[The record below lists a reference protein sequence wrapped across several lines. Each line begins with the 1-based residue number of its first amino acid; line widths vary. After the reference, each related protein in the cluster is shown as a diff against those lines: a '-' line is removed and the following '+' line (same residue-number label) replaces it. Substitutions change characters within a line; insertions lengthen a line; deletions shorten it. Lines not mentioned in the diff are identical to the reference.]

1 MKKTFDRIAKSQLG
15 KRGLAVALCLVVL
28 ISAIGVGSALT
39 SLVSN
44 AYSGS
49 ENPIIAAIG
58 VVADGAKLNLGNA
71 DEGIIS
77 RKGDADLASTGWTQS
92 KCLVHYSFK
101 SGTWQDA
108 TMDSSGYMTITTT
121 EGGNLKFALKAE
133 DWWYKGKEGNST
145 ISSVTT
151 NSGANYNAWYE
162 NSTDNSNKGDRDYS
176 VTLPSAGTYRFS
188 YAERTK
194 KGGQENAELRFH
206 FWRVETSYTISYNTT
221 TNGSFTTKPTSATSG
236 NSVTFVATP
245 ATGYTINT
253 VTVTNNSTS
262 VAITTTKSGNTY
274 TFTMPSANVSV
285 SATFKKA
292 TYTITASATYCTVS
306 GFTSP
311 AEYGS
316 TVYFTVTPNNDYA
329 LKTLTVKQ
337 GSTSVSVTDGGSNS
351 YSFTMPAGNVTITA
365 VCATTTGTAE
375 IYFKSATAWVYH
387 PFITV
392 NDGAEQEMTL
402 GSNPQYLDNGP
413 KSSAVKPKS
422 DTGSLRYAWY
432 KITLSGIDTSKPV
445 TIKIRGNDTYMEA
458 TGTFTINASD
468 TLYLACDNLMEGSTL
483 VDISSL
489 SAEARDFYDTPL
501 HMVATAAEIAAMS

>member
-1 MKKTFDRIAKSQLG
+1 MKKRFDRITKSQFG
-15 KRGLAVALCLVVL
+15 KRGMAVVLCFVML
-28 ISAIGVGSALT
+28 ISAIVVGNALTTLTGGSAGSAIPASVNAVIGSAKQISGADAADEDGALNKKGDT
-39 SLVSN
+39 DLAGTGGTYSFQGNFPGMGGWDSSYSGVELN
-44 AYSGS
+44 TAYSFTVSTTGTYYFRVLDGS
-49 ENPIIAAIG
+49 TRY
-58 VVADGAKLNLGNA
+58 GA
-71 DEGIIS
+71 
-77 RKGDADLASTGWTQS
+77 
-92 KCLVHYSFK
+92 
-101 SGTWQDA
+101 
-108 TMDSSGYMTITTT
+108 
-121 EGGNLKFALKAE
+121 
-133 DWWYKGKEGNST
+133 
-145 ISSVTT
+145 
-151 NSGANYNAWYE
+151 
-162 NSTDNSNKGDRDYS
+162 
-176 VTLPSAGTYRFS
+176 SAGTTITGSQDYNLNS
-188 YAERTK
+188 NNSGDSDTLGVVVSVTGTYKITMKSSPNNGSVTVHVDYPSA
-194 KGGQENAELRFH
+194 
-206 FWRVETSYTISYNTT
+206 TSYTISYNTP

-236 NSVTFVATP
+236 SSVSFVATP
-245 ATGYTINT
+245 ATGYTVDT
-253 VTVTNNSTS
+253 VTIINSSTS
-262 VAITTTKSGNTY
+262 AAITPTVSGTTY

-306 GFTSP
+306 GFTTP

-316 TVYFTVTPNNDYA
+316 TVSFTVTPDNDCA

-337 GSTSVSVTDGGSNS
+337 GSTSVSVTDGGSTS

-392 NDGAEQEMTL
+392 NDGAEQEMTV
-402 GSNPQYLDNGP
+402 GTYLTNGA
-413 KSSAVKPKS
+413 KSSDVKPKS

-432 KITLSGIDTSKPV
+432 KITLSGVDTSKPV

-458 TGTFTINASD
+458 TGTFTINAGD

-501 HMVATAAEIAAMS
+501 NMIDG

>member
-1 MKKTFDRIAKSQLG
+1 MKKRFDRITKSQLG
-15 KRGLAVALCLVVL
+15 KRGLAVVLCFVML
-28 ISAIGVGSALT
+28 ISAIVVGNALTTLTGGSAG
-39 SLVSN
+39 SAIPASIN
-44 AYSGS
+44 AVIGSAKQISGAD
-49 ENPIIAAIG
+49 AADE
-58 VVADGAKLNLGNA
+58 DGALNK
-71 DEGIIS
+71 
-77 RKGDADLASTGWTQS
+77 KGDTDLAGTG
-92 KCLVHYSFK
+92 
-101 SGTWQDA
+101 A
-108 TMDSSGYMTITTT
+108 TTYYLLLSY
-121 EGGNLKFALKAE
+121 
-133 DWWYKGKEGNST
+133 
-145 ISSVTT
+145 
-151 NSGANYNAWYE
+151 
-162 NSTDNSNKGDRDYS
+162 NSNKPSNMTNFVSSSSATFTLTPSSFGKSSWETGKNYYVGISSSDSYTNMYSQNGSSAIGTVTGSLTASFQEYNIDSTRYHFAYFCVTNVSNVQSVIVSVAGGDNTTYS
-176 VTLPSAGTYRFS
+176 FAATNS
-188 YAERTK
+188 
-194 KGGQENAELRFH
+194 
-206 FWRVETSYTISYNTT
+206 SYTISYDTP

-236 NSVTFVATP
+236 SSVSFVATP
-245 ATGYTINT
+245 ATGYTVDT
-253 VTVTNNSTS
+253 VTITNSSTS
-262 VAITTTKSGNTY
+262 AAITPTVSGTTY

-306 GFTSP
+306 GFTTP

-316 TVYFTVTPNNDYA
+316 TVSFTVTPYTDCA

-351 YSFTMPAGNVTITA
+351 YNFTMPAGNVTITA

-392 NDGAEQEMTL
+392 NDGAEQEMTV
-402 GSNPQYLDNGP
+402 GTYLTNGA
-413 KSSAVKPKS
+413 KSSDVKPKS

-432 KITLSGIDTSKPV
+432 KITLSGVDTSKPV

-458 TGTFTINASD
+458 TGTFTINAGD

-501 HMVATAAEIAAMS
+501 NMIDG

>member
-1 MKKTFDRIAKSQLG
+1 MKKRFDRITKSQLG
-15 KRGLAVALCLVVL
+15 KRGLAVVLCFVML
-28 ISAIGVGSALT
+28 ISAIVVGNALTTLTGGSAGGAIPASINAVIGSAKQISGTDATDEDGALNKKGDTDLAGTGWDTTNCGVHYKLGSGSYSDVNTNSSGLATITVTSSTTLT
-39 SLVSN
+39 YTLF
-44 AYSGS
+44 AEYSGAKRWYKKANS
-49 ENPIIAAIG
+49 TGNPSSSSSQS
-58 VVADGAKLNLGNA
+58 DNYYAKYEKSGGNA
-71 DEGIIS
+71 EF
-77 RKGDADLASTGWTQS
+77 T
-92 KCLVHYSFK
+92 V
-101 SGTWQDA
+101 
-108 TMDSSGYMTITTT
+108 
-121 EGGNLKFALKAE
+121 
-133 DWWYKGKEGNST
+133 
-145 ISSVTT
+145 SVT
-151 NSGANYNAWYE
+151 
-162 NSTDNSNKGDRDYS
+162 
-176 VTLPSAGTYRFS
+176 AGTYNFQFGEIQQS
-188 YAERTK
+188 GDQLLY
-194 KGGQENAELRFH
+194 H
-206 FWRVETSYTISYNTT
+206 FWKTNTSYTISYNTP

-236 NSVTFVATP
+236 SSVSFVATP
-245 ATGYTINT
+245 ATGYTVDT
-253 VTVTNNSTS
+253 VTITNSSTS
-262 VAITTTKSGNTY
+262 NAITPIVSGTTY

-292 TYTITASATYCTVS
+292 TYTINASAKYCTVS

-316 TVYFTVTPNNDYA
+316 TVFFTVTPNNDYA

-432 KITLSGIDTSKPV
+432 KITLSGVDTSKPV

-458 TGTFTINASD
+458 TGTFTINAGD
-468 TLYLACDNLMEGSTL
+468 ALYLACDNLMEGSTL
-483 VDISSL
+483 VDL
-489 SAEARDFYDTPL
+489 STQEDIVKDFYDTPL